1 MNSSPVRPWLRRIL
15 RWLGAALATV
25 LVASVAGRA
34 LLQARERERRRIDPA
49 AGIDLLER
57 ITIGG
62 VSQWLQIRGQDRR
75 KPLLVWLHGG
85 PGFPQMPFEAANR
98 DLERDFVVVHWDQR
112 GAGKSYHWG
121 MKAGELRVEQFV
133 NDAHE
138 LVTAVLKRLG
148 REKCFLVAHSWGTII
163 GAIEAAR
170 HPELFHAYVG
180 VGQIAE
186 FPENERARYDFAVA
200 AATKDQNEA
209 ALQDLRRIGPPPHP
223 DLQTC
228 APMER
233 WVSYYAQRDHP
244 GLGAMR
250 FVRLAFSSPD
260 YSTVDLARIPAG
272 YLFSYE
278 ALWREIYYDTN
289 LFQRAPRIAVPVWFF
304 LGRHDKVA
312 FPSAVQRYCEALEAP
327 AGKEIVW
334 FEASAH
340 WPFFEE
346 PATFHTALR
355 RVAAAES
362 VK

>member
-1 MNSSPVRPWLRRIL
+1 MNRPPPRTWLRRIV
-15 RWLGAALATV
+15 RWSAAAVATI
-25 LVASVAGRA
+25 LVTTVAGRA
-34 LLQARERERRRIDPA
+34 LLQARERERRRLDSA
-49 AGIDLLER
+49 TGIDVLQQ

-62 VSQWLQIRGQDRR
+62 RPQWLQIRGTDRR
-75 KPLLVWLHGG
+75 KPLLIWLHGG
-85 PGFPQMPFEAANR
+85 PGFPQLPFAAVNR
-98 DLERDFVVVHWDQR
+98 DLERDFVVAHWDQR
-112 GAGKSYHWG
+112 GAGKSYRWG
-121 MKAGELRVEQFV
+121 MKADEMRVEQFV
-133 NDAHE
+133 TDAHE
-138 LVTAVLKRLG
+138 IVTVVLKRLG

-163 GAIEAAR
+163 GAIESAR

-180 VGQIAE
+180 VGQIAD
-186 FPENERARYDFAVA
+186 FPENERARYDFALA
-200 AATKDQNEA
+200 SATTEQNQA

-223 DLQTC
+223 DLKTC

-233 WVSYYAQRDHP
+233 WVSYYARRDHP
-244 GLGAMR
+244 GLGSMS
-250 FVRLAFSSPD
+250 FVRLAFASPD
-260 YSTVDLARIPAG
+260 YSPVDLARIPAG

-304 LGRHDKVA
+304 VGRHDKVA

-327 AGKEIVW
+327 AGKEIVR

-346 PATFHTALR
+346 PAAFHSALR
-355 RVAAAES
+355 RIAAANS